1 MLDTSLRK
9 KRAAGLVILA
19 VLLALFLAF
28 NRLPKL
34 DTVRGDLDVV
44 SAVEVECFQGFCIE
58 DEPDSTLL
66 ERWWDFSTTYMR
78 LVAVGMAF
86 AFLVAGLTEAFL
98 FPRSGGLGNSW
109 GGPIKG
115 GLKGLV
121 VGPIWNLCSACIV
134 PVSTAFARRGAG
146 PQGAVAIAQGSSTLN
161 LPALAMAMFVFSPL
175 VGGSRVV
182 LGLAAGLLIPPLV
195 ARIVGER
202 SHVVEDSPLAVGI
215 EAAGDSRWRPV
226 LAEAFRTGLRL
237 QSATFSGLGL

>member
-195 ARIVGER
+195 AR
-202 SHVVEDSPLAVGI
+202 
-215 EAAGDSRWRPV
+215 
-226 LAEAFRTGLRL
+226 
-237 QSATFSGLGL
+237 